1 MNQKI
6 LNKIGY
12 LLISLVIA
20 FFTVFKIRNRF
31 SKNDFIIVPIVAIFI
46 FILIDFLMKSI
57 RGEKMIFENLENQ
70 TNNNLVLVPKTKLNF
85 IVIGSIQEDQYGL
98 SSAVS
103 KDGSTIAFGTKS
115 RLYIY
120 TNSNNINWTVIGNI
134 QIDSAV
140 QSIAISNDGQ
150 MIVIGLPEYKKSGSG
165 IIPNIGA
172 VRVYEYN
179 DTSYVKIA
187 EKTGSQENE
196 GMGACVKISD
206 DGKII
211 AYSSNTN
218 FLKVFSFQNNNFMDQ
233 IGSDIPISNNNFDMT
248 PDGTKLALLEDDK
261 VSVLGRNGNDWNI
274 IGTKIDNKA
283 TSLSLSN
290 DGKRLA
296 ISNSIYESFIVYNF
310 TDDWNDYCFGQSNI
324 DTDNFGKSLALSG
337 DGNLLL
343 VGDPQAINKGN
354 GFVSLYDV
362 SYENLEDPR
371 EPIYKKSGP
380 IDNSQYGYSCS
391 ISNDGRVI
399 AIGAKNFSNN
409 NGSVGQG
416 VINMLSYQYLSPQE
430 ILEEERMEEA
440 QRRSELRNEKCPQY
454 GKAPKCPPGTQK
466 CSNKEGYCYYPSKK
480 QMVSTYFTYADDYC
494 PEVGE
499 GNYEN
504 QPFNIGETRVWKKYD
519 GLNPDCQNIYQEEES
534 FIQADR
540 ERLKVVLRNIYCPSG
555 NNAPPCPPGTTQC
568 GNRKGYCYDP
578 DSDQMISTFYNIEE
592 DHCNETDENPSGG
605 NSFYVGG
612 TRVWSR
618 KLGKDLTCTDAYRPG
633 SESDVENIVT
643 IRDEVCPTM
652 DNAPEC
658 PQDTYKCSN
667 RKGYCYDEESDQ
679 MVSTYFDISQD
690 YCPDTLEGNSENKPY
705 TINGTRVWKKQGGYN
720 EQCENPEATTN
731 EPVEIP
737 TALAASISPSLAAI
751 VSQGTNQ
758 GNLQCYAGPISPA
771 VAQATNRVAAATSST
786 AAEPSQS
793 TSTLESE
800 EMTPFLGEFLDSD
813 AEKLRLKAL
822 YCPAKGYS
830 PNCPP
835 GTSECLNKQGYC
847 FDPASNRMVTTYYT
861 ERDYCPEINSGD
873 ISRKPFSI
881 NGIRVWE
888 KSNQYDSSCGFPSA
902 AIAATIAGA
911 STTSTTSPVQVQSY
925 ECPPEGVSPVCPVGT
940 IPCENKNGYC
950 YDPVKNGMVSTYFQK
965 ANDYCPETLE
975 GNLANSPYSINGT
988 RVWTRKENS
997 GNMCGSS
1004 TSIAPSSPS
1013 LECPI
1018 EGVSPICPVGTIPCG
1033 EKKGYCYDPTKNSM
1047 VSTYFQKANDYCPES
1062 LEGNLANNP
1071 YSINGTRVWTRQKN
1085 SGNLCQTSRAAP
1097 APAPS
1102 SIATTSQEPFISPPP
1117 AKPRIQPTRTSA
1129 ILAKDTEV
1137 ILAAQENRNPDLQ
1150 RAVNLAYAIESE
1162 RNGGILEGVD
1172 IYSTVARSRAYDIAK
1187 KIGQSRNLA
1196 LTQDFDKFYS
1206 SILSEETGFNTSAR
1220 LPQRQDVIIPS
1231 AVRPMPTSP
1240 INALIE
1246 SQNARITADQVMS
1259 QANVAN
1265 IRAMTDENT
1274 AKQSQMLASI
1284 TIEPAA
1290 VAKAKADVDAAYQSR
1305 QEAQRL
1311 FEEATDLQLK
1321 AKQTDS
1327 YYRQVSKATA
1337 EEFVAYKGVQTFE
1350 EEYKR
1355 APIFTQEEIRR
1366 DFMREITKPTGDPS
1380 MQMISP
1386 SLPAISPSL
1395 PIAPISMAPSGPA
1408 APTTYGPPMMAP
1420 SMAPSRP
1427 RVREE
1432 EATGYDLTAR
1442 QRMANYNYDKI
1453 KPISINVAYNNN
1465 RPTSINSLKDD
1476 EGEGKGL
1483 IKEFAKMLK
1492 ESSLNKFIFDSCLK
1506 NDKTSTLEQ
1515 RKPKIVE
1522 PSKKVIKK
1530 TVTTRRIPVNNKGP
1544 SASPTVVKRTIYEDH
1559 FAEEEERRGRM
1570 KYRKEERGGL
1580 GNLDKEELFRR
1591 MRNIAYPQNISR
1603 EIKGPTSIYENDYET
1618 RNKEMRDV
1626 LRAQDNQSNLD
1637 KLKYDDESAQMN
1649 YEVSVIKK
1657 IMNEKANPAP
1667 VLLENP
1673 WSEFSSVS

>member
-1 MNQKI
+1 
-6 LNKIGY
+6 
-12 LLISLVIA
+12 
-20 FFTVFKIRNRF
+20 
-31 SKNDFIIVPIVAIFI
+31 
-46 FILIDFLMKSI
+46 
-57 RGEKMIFENLENQ
+57 
-70 TNNNLVLVPKTKLNF
+70 
-85 IVIGSIQEDQYGL
+85 
-98 SSAVS
+98 
-103 KDGSTIAFGTKS
+103 
-115 RLYIY
+115 
-120 TNSNNINWTVIGNI
+120 
-134 QIDSAV
+134 
-140 QSIAISNDGQ
+140 
-150 MIVIGLPEYKKSGSG
+150 
-165 IIPNIGA
+165 
-172 VRVYEYN
+172 
-179 DTSYVKIA
+179 
-187 EKTGSQENE
+187 
-196 GMGACVKISD
+196 
-206 DGKII
+206 
-211 AYSSNTN
+211 
-218 FLKVFSFQNNNFMDQ
+218 
-233 IGSDIPISNNNFDMT
+233 
-248 PDGTKLALLEDDK
+248 
-261 VSVLGRNGNDWNI
+261 
-274 IGTKIDNKA
+274 
-283 TSLSLSN
+283 
-290 DGKRLA
+290 
-296 ISNSIYESFIVYNF
+296 
-310 TDDWNDYCFGQSNI
+310 
-324 DTDNFGKSLALSG
+324 
-337 DGNLLL
+337 
-343 VGDPQAINKGN
+343 
-354 GFVSLYDV
+354 
-362 SYENLEDPR
+362 
-371 EPIYKKSGP
+371 
-380 IDNSQYGYSCS
+380 
-391 ISNDGRVI
+391 
-399 AIGAKNFSNN
+399 
-409 NGSVGQG
+409 
-416 VINMLSYQYLSPQE
+416 
-430 ILEEERMEEA
+430 
-440 QRRSELRNEKCPQY
+440 
-454 GKAPKCPPGTQK
+454 
-466 CSNKEGYCYYPSKK
+466 
-480 QMVSTYFTYADDYC
+480 
-494 PEVGE
+494 
-499 GNYEN
+499 
-504 QPFNIGETRVWKKYD
+504 
-519 GLNPDCQNIYQEEES
+519 
-534 FIQADR
+534 
-540 ERLKVVLRNIYCPSG
+540 
-555 NNAPPCPPGTTQC
+555 
-568 GNRKGYCYDP
+568 
-578 DSDQMISTFYNIEE
+578 
-592 DHCNETDENPSGG
+592 
-605 NSFYVGG
+605 
-612 TRVWSR
+612 
-618 KLGKDLTCTDAYRPG
+618 
-633 SESDVENIVT
+633 
-643 IRDEVCPTM
+643 
-652 DNAPEC
+652 
-658 PQDTYKCSN
+658 
-667 RKGYCYDEESDQ
+667 
-679 MVSTYFDISQD
+679 
-690 YCPDTLEGNSENKPY
+690 
-705 TINGTRVWKKQGGYN
+705 
-720 EQCENPEATTN
+720 
-731 EPVEIP
+731 
-737 TALAASISPSLAAI
+737 
-751 VSQGTNQ
+751 
-758 GNLQCYAGPISPA
+758 
-771 VAQATNRVAAATSST
+771 
-786 AAEPSQS
+786 
-793 TSTLESE
+793 
-800 EMTPFLGEFLDSD
+800 
-813 AEKLRLKAL
+813 
-822 YCPAKGYS
+822 
-830 PNCPP
+830 
-835 GTSECLNKQGYC
+835 
-847 FDPASNRMVTTYYT
+847 MVTTYYT

-888 KSNQYDSSCGFPSA
+888 KSNQYDSSCGFQSA

-1013 LECPI
+1013 IECPI

-1033 EKKGYCYDPTKNSM
+1033 EKKGYCYDQTKNSM

-1062 LEGNLANNP
+1062 LEGNLVNNP

-1284 TIEPAA
+1284 TTEPAA

-1327 YYRQVSKATA
+1327 YYRQVSKAAA

-1355 APIFTQEEIRR
+1355 APIFTPEEIRR
-1366 DFMREITKPTGDPS
+1366 DFMREITKPTVDPS
-1380 MQMISP
+1380 MQM
-1386 SLPAISPSL
+1386 ISPSL

-1420 SMAPSRP
+1420 SMTPSRP

-1637 KLKYDDESAQMN
+1637 KLKYDDESTQMN